1 MAVAVRSGGKAF
13 GALIAAAVVG
23 AGLLAATPTSAAP
36 AGTGSTPTVSGP
48 AADASPILSSPP
60 ELSVPVRDLAV
71 PPTVPGDPGAAPARI
86 NPLAAQPDHGTAG
99 TLNRGAVPIDPL
111 ISATKS
117 RSSMRT
123 PSTRL
128 VFNGTGNP
136 EGCGTCAPPDTTGD
150 VGPNHYIQL
159 VNATKVAIYNK
170 SGVLQKPAFDLST
183 LFKSG
188 DCSKFDRG
196 DPQVLYDPLAGRW
209 LLSQFT
215 PNGSNQL
222 CFAISQTADPLGSY
236 HLYSFTTPDFPDYF
250 KVGVWPSGYY
260 VSANEGSYTA
270 YALDRTKMLAGLPA
284 TAVRVAGE
292 TNLLMPA
299 DVDGSAAPADSGG
312 LFYTFKSK
320 DFKAHS
326 VAFDQLQLF
335 RLTPDFTT
343 PANTTFTTVAT
354 FPITP
359 FTYTVCGYFVMDC
372 IPQKD
377 TQQKV
382 DPVSEWPMQRFA
394 YRKLADR
401 ETLVGN
407 FTVGGGTA
415 APGAAIR
422 WFELSNAGSG
432 WTLRQ
437 EGTQDL
443 GDGLNRFMGSIA
455 MDADGNIALGYSAS
469 SATAY
474 PSIRYAT
481 RAATDPLGTLQAEQV
496 MRAGTGSQTGTNRW
510 GDYSAM
516 SVDPATERSFWYTNE
531 YYSPTADRDW
541 KTAIGTFGFTAQ
553 TINFSQPPNTLV
565 TAGPVRLTA
574 TGGGSGNPVI
584 FTSSTPGI
592 CTTGGSTGAT
602 VALRAIGTCVI
613 NANQA
618 GNGSYNAAPQVRR
631 SFRVTATPQLA
642 QVPLRGCVTAP
653 GVIPLVGLRKLMK
666 PACVTNAGQP
676 VRVQVSGVLRG
687 DIRYWTVIRNSD
699 GSVYLRT
706 YGYRV
711 QWRIT
716 WSAPA
721 VGNYRAYQLTRSY
734 LS

>member
-1 MAVAVRSGGKAF
+1 M
-13 GALIAAAVVG
+13 LIALTVLG
-23 AGLLAATPTSAAP
+23 AGVLGVAAPTSAAP
-36 AGTGSTPTVSGP
+36 AGIGAALEGTAAAPANDPKVDAAPIRSTDPQ
-48 AADASPILSSPP
+48 
-60 ELSVPVRDLAV
+60 LSVPVRDLAV
-71 PPTVPGDPGAAPARI
+71 SAPTVADPGAAPARV
-86 NPLAAQPDHGTAG
+86 NPLAALPDQGVGGTAS
-99 TLNRGAVPIDPL
+99 RGMPPLDPL
-111 ISATKS
+111 LSPGRAKLTVQ
-117 RSSMRT
+117 T
-123 PSTRL
+123 PPARL
-128 VFNGTGNP
+128 VFDGVGNP

-150 VGPNHYIQL
+150 VGPNHYIQM
-159 VNATKVAIYNK
+159 VNSTKVAIYSK
-170 SGVLQKPAFDLST
+170 SGVLLKPAFNLST
-183 LFKSG
+183 LFKDG

-196 DPQVLYDPLAGRW
+196 DPQVLYDPIAGRW

-215 PNGSNQL
+215 PRGSNQL

-250 KVGVWPSGYY
+250 KVGVWPTGYY

-299 DVDGSAAPADSGG
+299 DVDGSAAPANSGG

-320 DFKAHS
+320 DFAAHN
-326 VAFDQLQLF
+326 VTFDQLQVF

-343 PANTTFTTVAT
+343 PANTTFSTIAAI
-354 FPITP
+354 PIAP
-359 FTYTVCGYFVMDC
+359 FKYTVCGFFVMEC

-377 TQQKV
+377 TNITV

-394 YRKLADR
+394 YRKLAGR

-422 WFELSNAGSG
+422 WFELSNSGSG

-469 SATAY
+469 GASAY

-481 RAATDPLGTLQAEQV
+481 RAATDPLGTMQAERV
-496 MRAGTGSQTGTNRW
+496 MRAGTGSQTGTERW

-516 SVDPATERSFWYTNE
+516 SVDPSTDRSFWYTNE
-531 YYSPTADRDW
+531 YYSPTADRNW
-541 KTAIGTFGFTAQ
+541 RTAIGTFGFASQ
-553 TINFSQPPNTLV
+553 TITFSQPANTVL
-565 TAGPVRLTA
+565 TAGPVRMAA
-574 TGGGSGNPVI
+574 TGGGSGNPVV
-584 FTSSTPGI
+584 FTSATPGS
-592 CTTGGSTGAT
+592 CTTGGPNGAT
-602 VALRAIGTCVI
+602 VTLRAIGTCVI

-618 GNGSYNAAPQVRR
+618 GNGSYNPAPQVRR

-642 QVPLRGCVTAP
+642 QLPLAGCVTPP
-653 GVIPLVGLRKLMK
+653 GAIPLAGLRQLMR

-676 VRVQVSGVLRG
+676 VRVQVSGFRRG
-687 DIRYWTVIRNSD
+687 EIRYWTVIRNRN
-699 GSVYLRT
+699 GSVFLRT
-706 YGYRV
+706 FGYPL
-711 QWRIT
+711 QLWIT

-721 VGNYRAYQLTRSY
+721 IGNYRAYQLVRSY
-734 LS
+734 RS